1 MEYWELRKMK
11 RLNRIRLCKSCGK
24 VIDNSKRKI
33 NKRTKF
39 CSEDCVENYNKAKK
53 ERSLKNVPRNI
64 SNNN

>member
-39 CSEDCVENYNKAKK
+39 CSEDCVEDYNKAKK
-53 ERSLKNVPRNI
+53 ERSLKNVLRNI